1 MNGAA
6 FADTIKVGVVGPFS
20 GPFAIQGKNFKAG
33 IDAYMALN
41 GSKVGDDDIE
51 IVYRD
56 MPQADPA
63 QAKALAQELVVKE
76 GVQYLAGFYFTP
88 DAMAVT
94 PLLEQANVPLVIMN
108 AATSAI
114 VTKSPLVVRTSF
126 TLWQTSVPMAKV
138 ANERGVKKVITVVSD
153 YGPGVDAETAF
164 TTTFEADGGEIVE
177 SIRMPLSTNDFSP
190 IMQRV
195 KDSGAEAVFAFLP
208 SGPTTLGFV
217 KSYNEN
223 GAEGGRHPVPG
234 ARRPDPGIRPAG
246 ARRLARS
253 ASSPPSTMRS
263 RTIRPRTRSSSRP
276 HARRSAIRPN
286 SRFPSVG
293 AYDGMHVIYK
303 MIEATG
309 GKQDAQKAVDAVK
322 GLAWESPR
330 GPVSIDAESRHITQN
345 IYLREVAKAEDGTYY
360 NKEIAT
366 FEKHD
371 RSWSRGSE
379 IGAFLPHRP
388 GADASGTDLTR
399 RAARS
404 CRPSSASRSTRWPTA
419 WCCSSSRSAC
429 R

>member
-1 MNGAA
+1 MKKSILAA
-6 FADTIKVGVVGPFS
+6 LAVLALSGTAYADVIKVGVVGPFS

-33 IDAYMALN
+33 IDAWMALN
-41 GSKVGDDDIE
+41 GNKVGDDEIE

-56 MPQADPA
+56 VPQADPA

-94 PLLEQANVPLVIMN
+94 PLLEQANVPLVVMN

-126 TLWQTSVPMAKV
+126 TTWQTSAPMAKV
-138 ANERGVKKVITVVSD
+138 AKDRGVKKVITVVSD
-153 YGPGVDAETAF
+153 YGPGVDSENAF
-164 TTTFEADGGEIVE
+164 KTTFTAEGGEVVD

-195 KDSGAEAVFAFLP
+195 RDSGADAVFAFLP

-217 KSYNEN
+217 KAYNEN
-223 GAEGGRHPVPG
+223 GLAKAGIQFLAPGDLTQEADLPALGQAAEGLLTTFHYAVSHDSAENKKFVEA
-234 ARRPDPGIRPAG
+234 ARTAIGNPAE
-246 ARRLARS
+246 LS
-253 ASSPPSTMRS
+253 
-263 RTIRPRTRSSSRP
+263 
-276 HARRSAIRPN
+276 
-286 SRFPSVG
+286 FPAVG

-330 GPVSIDAESRHITQN
+330 GPVSIDPESRHMTQN

-366 FEKHD
+366 FEKQGD
-371 RSWSRGSE
+371 
-379 IGAFLPHRP
+379 P
-388 GADASGTDLTR
+388 GL
-399 RAARS
+399 AA
-404 CRPSSASRSTRWPTA
+404 AK
-419 WCCSSSRSAC
+419 
-429 R
+429 

>member
-1 MNGAA
+1 MKTLLLAA
-6 FADTIKVGVVGPFS
+6 TAALALCGSAYADTIKVGVVGPFS

-51 IVYRD
+51 IIYRD
-56 MPQADPA
+56 VPTPDPA
-63 QAKALAQELVVKE
+63 QAKALAQELVVRE
-76 GVQYLAGFYFTP
+76 GVQYLTGFYFTP

-126 TLWQTSVPMAKV
+126 TLWQTSAPMAKV
-138 ANERGVKKVITVVSD
+138 ASERGVKKVITVVSD
-153 YGPGVDAETAF
+153 YGPGVDSETAF
-164 TTTFEADGGEIVE
+164 KKTFEAAGGAVVD

-217 KSYNEN
+217 KAYNEN
-223 GAEGGRHPVPG
+223 GLKEAGIQFLAPGDLTQESDLPALGDAAIGLTTTFHYAVSHDSPENKTFVEAARKAIGNPAELSF
-234 ARRPDPGIRPAG
+234 PA
-246 ARRLARS
+246 
-253 ASSPPSTMRS
+253 
-263 RTIRPRTRSSSRP
+263 
-276 HARRSAIRPN
+276 
-286 SRFPSVG
+286 VG

-345 IYLREVAKAEDGTYY
+345 IYLREVVKAEDGTYY

-366 FEKHD
+366 FEKQTD
-371 RSWSRGSE
+371 
-379 IGAFLPHRP
+379 P
-388 GADASGTDLTR
+388 GL
-399 RAARS
+399 AALK
-404 CRPSSASRSTRWPTA
+404 
-419 WCCSSSRSAC
+419 
-429 R
+429 